1 MVRARQASPAFAIAE
16 VQTFAPF
23 DLARPACDLG
33 RALHDVLDHVER
45 GGWGQPPQVFALV
58 PTRLIA
64 AQNPELVD
72 EGDDSALSPVAQE
85 PLEVAGGEEPYA
97 RLEEFLATATW
108 YPPVEGVALIL
119 EIVVLPPDAE
129 GDLDS
134 AFEPLLGDPAAS
146 ESAAREAARA
156 HPSARTARLA
166 VGALRNGKRL
176 SLMRL
181 RPGPDDDPT
190 GPWNCSHIPNS
201 RRHCRRHWQR
211 PSTTAP
217 SAHRLSAAT
226 SAVRRVFAAAD
237 VVERREC

>member
-1 MVRARQASPAFAIAE
+1 MSDEHIGPDDTGSDDSSPSDIGQFSA
-16 VQTFAPF
+16 
-23 DLARPACDLG
+23 DDLG
-33 RALHDVLDHVER
+33 RALHDVLDHVEQ
-45 GGWGQPPQVFALV
+45 GGWGQPAQVFALV

-72 EGDDSALSPVAQE
+72 DEDDSALSPVAQE

-97 RLEEFLATATW
+97 QLEEFLATATW
-108 YPPVEGVALIL
+108 HPPVEGVALVL

-166 VGALRNGKRL
+166 VGALRNGRRL
-176 SLMRL
+176 ALMRL
-181 RPGPDDDPT
+181 RPGPDDDPDAPMELLT
-190 GPWNCSHIPNS
+190 HPELA
-201 RRHCRRHWQR
+201 
-211 PSTTAP
+211 STLQA
-217 SAHRLSAAT
+217 ALAAT
-226 SAVRRVFAAAD
+226 LDDRT
-237 VVERREC
+237 

>member
-1 MVRARQASPAFAIAE
+1 MSDEHTGPDDTGSDNSSPSENGQFSA
-16 VQTFAPF
+16 
-23 DLARPACDLG
+23 DDLG

-72 EGDDSALSPVAQE
+72 EGDDSALGPVAQE

-181 RPGPDDDPT
+181 RPGPDDDPDAPMELLT
-190 GPWNCSHIPNS
+190 HPELA
-201 RRHCRRHWQR
+201 
-211 PSTTAP
+211 STLQA
-217 SAHRLSAAT
+217 ALAAT
-226 SAVRRVFAAAD
+226 LDDRT
-237 VVERREC
+237 

>member
-1 MVRARQASPAFAIAE
+1 MSDEHTGPDDTGSDNSSPSENGQFSA
-16 VQTFAPF
+16 
-23 DLARPACDLG
+23 DDLG

-181 RPGPDDDPT
+181 RPGPDDDPD
-190 GPWNCSHIPNS
+190 GPMELLTHPELA
-201 RRHCRRHWQR
+201 
-211 PSTTAP
+211 STLQA
-217 SAHRLSAAT
+217 ALAAT
-226 SAVRRVFAAAD
+226 LDDRT
-237 VVERREC
+237 